1 MKTIIYSLLLIL
13 FLVACSKS
21 EIALWKAKSS
31 VWFTNPEDTLIFTF
45 YSQPTD
51 VTEYVLELPV
61 SMAGEISEIDRN
73 LVIKDLGGLYQDTHY
88 EIISAMVP
96 AGGIGGSLNIKIF
109 KTANLDIA
117 NDTISFELCSS
128 ELFDLGLTSDYMIN
142 TIVISNLLAKPTW
155 WNRDAESY
163 LGYYSDKK
171 MEIIY
176 AYPGAFELFNGE
188 NYNWYD
194 DEIIVM
200 IYKLNRYTKEN
211 NIKYHPD
218 DESVITFASGTV

>member
-13 FLVACSKS
+13 FLDACDKS
-21 EIALWKAKSS
+21 EISLWNTKPS
-31 VWFTNPEDTLIFTF
+31 VWFTTPKDTLNFSF

-51 VTEYVLELPV
+51 VTEYVLDLPI
-61 SMAGEISEIDRN
+61 SMAGEISDVDRN
-73 LVIKDLGGLYQDTHY
+73 VSIKDLGALSPDSHY
-88 EIISAMVP
+88 EIVSAMVP
-96 AGGIGGSLNIKIF
+96 AGGLEGSLRIKIF

-117 NDTISFELCSS
+117 SDTISFEICSS
-128 ELFDLGLTSDYMIN
+128 ELFDLGLTPDYSIN
-142 TIVISNLLAKPTW
+142 TIIVSNLLAKPTW
-155 WNRDAESY
+155 WQNH

-176 AYPGAFELFNGE
+176 AYPGAFELFNGG

-211 NIKYHPD
+211 NIKYNPD
-218 DESVITFASGTV
+218 DESVITFAWGKI